1 MQDFKKFNL
10 KFYDQSLHSK
20 LKIQA
25 VHENTTMQDLIIK
38 ACKEYLEKVENTK
51 DKK

>member
-1 MQDFKKFNL
+1 MDEIKRFNL
-10 KFYDQSLHSK
+10 KFYDLSFHTQ

-25 VHENTTMQDLIIK
+25 VKENTTMQDLIIK